1 MPFLPIPRVTR
12 RSSIT
17 HKQRSKR
24 ETNIIEKDKAE
35 TTNAQIRSNNQEPFI
50 KETTLLI
57 SQKQM
62 WKRDEVAEVTR
73 NC

>member
-1 MPFLPIPRVTR
+1 MRS
-12 RSSIT
+12 SSIT
-17 HKQRSKR
+17 HKQSSKR
-24 ETNIIEKDKAE
+24 ATDIIEKGKAE
-35 TTNAQIRSNNQEPFI
+35 TTNAQTRSNNQEPFV

-57 SQKQM
+57 SQKKM